1 MAGDY
6 GEFCD
11 LVMKGGI
18 TSGLVYP
25 NAVLALTE
33 RYRFKNIGGTSAG
46 AIAAAVSAAAALG
59 ERRKTLAPASL
70 AASADHAGFA
80 GLAQVAADLAGKGFI
95 YALFQPSRGARSAYR
110 LLVSLSAGGGFV
122 GRLWAILLGI
132 GCIAGLEF
140 LLILAVF
147 LAFGYGWAGR
157 AGMVAAGPAA
167 LICALAGGALLGLL
181 RVARVMRRNHL
192 GLCTGLSR
200 PRFLRKRRPALTE
213 WLMAVIQTLAGQSDG
228 EPLLFEHLWN
238 APRYGDEPPGER
250 ALSLRMITTG
260 VSHHEP
266 RSLPLESGRF
276 WFLREEFEQL
286 FPAALVDWL
295 AARDPSPIVV
305 DGKTYYEL
313 PRDGGLPVIV
323 GARMSLSF
331 PLLIS
336 AVPLH
341 EPDFRTAEMER
352 RPVASDV
359 PGKDQSQKSILE
371 SANALAA
378 GGAGEG
384 FVASGGEM
392 VPFRVCWFSDG
403 GISSNFPIH
412 LFDTPLPRWPTFAI
426 DLLYPKTDDAKQN
439 QIFLPQENNQGWQR
453 HYQSI
458 AARSAISE
466 VSAFLFAIIAT
477 MQNWRDLLQSRA
489 PGHRDRIVRV
499 PLSSAEGGMNLDMP
513 EPVLASIAAKGTTA
527 GQMLVREFDFNNHW
541 WIRWRNVAATS
552 ERFAQQF
559 AVGGGSPITMS
570 YAAAHSSAATGS
582 PASPSYKFTAAQQAE
597 AQRRFAAML
606 NAGSAWGISSPTLT
620 RTPPRPQ
627 PQMTITPVY

>member
-1 MAGDY
+1 MGEY

-25 NAVLALTE
+25 NAVLALAE

-46 AIAAAVSAAAALG
+46 AIAAAVCAAAALG

-70 AASADHAGFA
+70 AGRPDEAGFA
-80 GLAQVAADLAGKGFI
+80 GLGRVAVDLAGKGFI

-110 LLVSLSAGGGFV
+110 LLVGLSAGGGFI
-122 GRLWAILLGI
+122 GRLISVLVAI
-132 GCIAGLEF
+132 GCIAGFEF
-140 LLILAVF
+140 LLILAGF
-147 LAFGYGWAGR
+147 LTFGYGWAGR
-157 AGMVAAGPAA
+157 TGMVAAGPAA
-167 LICALAGGALLGLL
+167 LICALSGAALLGLL

-192 GLCTGLSR
+192 GICTGLGQR
-200 PRFLRKRRPALTE
+200 RFLRKRRPALTE
-213 WLMAVIQTLAGQSDG
+213 WLLDVIQTLSGQSDG
-228 EPLLFEHLWN
+228 DPLLFEHLWN
-238 APRYGDEPPGER
+238 APRYGDEPPGDR

-266 RSLPLESGRF
+266 RSLPLDSGRF

-286 FPAALVDWL
+286 FPITLVDWM
-295 AARDPSPIVV
+295 AARDSSPVV
-305 DGKTYYEL
+305 VEGKTYYEL

-336 AVPLH
+336 AVPLY
-341 EPDFRTAEMER
+341 EPDFRTVAMER
-352 RPVASDV
+352 SPVASQV
-359 PGKDQSQKSILE
+359 PGKDQPQKSILE
-371 SANALAA
+371 STNALAS
-378 GGAGEG
+378 GGAGDG
-384 FVASGGEM
+384 FVASGGEA

-426 DLLYPKTDDAKQN
+426 DLVYPKTGDGPQN

-466 VSAFLFAIIAT
+466 VSGFLFAIIAT

-499 PLSSAEGGMNLDMP
+499 PLSSTEGGMNLDMP
-513 EPVLASIAAKGTTA
+513 EPVLASIAAKGTAA

-552 ERFAQQF
+552 ERFAQAF
-559 AVGGGSPITMS
+559 AIGGGRPITLS
-570 YAAAHSSAATGS
+570 YAEAHASASTGR
-582 PASPSYKFTAAQQAE
+582 PAPPSYRFTAAQQAE
-597 AQRRFAAML
+597 AQRRFAAL
-606 NAGSAWGISSPTLT
+606 VSAGAAWGISSPSLT
-620 RTPPRPQ
+620 RRPPRPQ